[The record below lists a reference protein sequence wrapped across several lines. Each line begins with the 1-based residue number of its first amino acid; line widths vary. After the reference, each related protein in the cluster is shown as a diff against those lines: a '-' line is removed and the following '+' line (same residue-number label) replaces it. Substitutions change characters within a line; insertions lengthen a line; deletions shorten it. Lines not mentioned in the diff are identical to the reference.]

1 MLLQEEPVLLRTVWD
16 MAAKILGTFNE
27 WYSTAWTSVNVETLL
42 EQSRTLPKV
51 VKGLSKAVRL
61 YDVYQ

>member
-1 MLLQEEPVLLRTVWD
+1 VLLRTVWD

-27 WYSTAWTSVNVETLL
+27 WYSTPWTGVNVDTLL
-42 EQSRTLPKV
+42 EQSRALSKD